1 MAKKKI
7 GIYSPL
13 ASTPNQKV
21 EDLFLIVDDHSIAFS
36 VKNIEKNTF
45 VAFEYFE
52 NEENVEGWGPLMAY
66 LQNNSKLIHAIYR
79 QVHFVLNHSHFLIT
93 KKYDSSDPLLYQ
105 NELNLL
111 HGQLMDVEIQ
121 VNELVNGSMIVF
133 AVPDS
138 LITLLTRTFP
148 IGKWKH
154 YAEWVIST
162 KMGQTAEDNGSVHIH
177 LFETNY
183 LLSIQDNGNLK
194 NIKYITSSTPDQNC
208 YSILNACQQLG
219 VIPSQMHLQIVGLE
233 HSSNQEMNESW
244 TQLGTYFFTTKV
256 ISTPS
261 EGIGES
267 LNKEFP
273 HHRYATYFIF

>member
-79 QVHFVLNHSHFLIT
+79 QVHFVLKHSHFIIT

-105 NELNLL
+105 NELSLL
-111 HGQLMDVEIQ
+111 HGQLMDAEIQ
-121 VNELVNGSMIVF
+121 VNELANGSMIVF

-162 KMGQTAEDNGSVHIH
+162 KMGQRAEDNSSVQIH

-194 NIKYITSSTPDQNC
+194 NIKYITSSSPDQNC

-233 HSSNQEMNESW
+233 HSPNQEMNETWS
-244 TQLGTYFFTTKV
+244 QLGTYFSNTKV
-256 ISTPS
+256 ISTPTS
-261 EGIGES
+261 GIGES

>member
-79 QVHFVLNHSHFLIT
+79 QVHFVLNHSHFIIT

-111 HGQLMDVEIQ
+111 HGQLMDAEIQ

-133 AVPDS
+133 SVPDS

-162 KMGQTAEDNGSVHIH
+162 KVGQTAEDNGSVQIH

-183 LLSIQDNGNLK
+183 LLSIQENGNLK

-256 ISTPS
+256 T
-261 EGIGES
+261 
-267 LNKEFP
+267 L
-273 HHRYATYFIF
+273 

>member
-79 QVHFVLNHSHFLIT
+79 QVHFVLNHSHFIIT

-111 HGQLMDVEIQ
+111 HGQLMDAEIQ

-133 AVPDS
+133 SVPDS

-162 KMGQTAEDNGSVHIH
+162 KVGQTAEDNGSVQIH

-183 LLSIQDNGNLK
+183 LLSIQENGNLK

-256 ISTPS
+256 ISTLS

>member
-13 ASTPNQKV
+13 ESTPNQKV

-52 NEENVEGWGPLMAY
+52 NEENVEGWAPLMAY

-111 HGQLMDVEIQ
+111 HGQLMDAEIQ
-121 VNELVNGSMIVF
+121 VNELANGSMIVF

-162 KMGQTAEDNGSVHIH
+162 KVGQTAEDNGSVQIH

-183 LLSIQDNGNLK
+183 LLSIQENGNLK

-233 HSSNQEMNESW
+233 HSSNQEMNETWS
-244 TQLGTYFFTTKV
+244 QLGTYFFTTKV
-256 ISTPS
+256 ISTPTA
-261 EGIGES
+261 GIGES

>member
-79 QVHFVLNHSHFLIT
+79 QVHFVLNHSHFIIT

-111 HGQLMDVEIQ
+111 HGQFMDAEIQ
-121 VNELVNGSMIVF
+121 VNELANGSMIVF

-162 KMGQTAEDNGSVHIH
+162 KVGQTAKDNGSVQIH

-183 LLSIQDNGNLK
+183 LLSIQENGNLK

>member
-7 GIYSPL
+7 GIYSTL
-13 ASTPNQKV
+13 VSTPNQKV

-52 NEENVEGWGPLMAY
+52 NEEKVEGWGPLMAY

-79 QVHFVLNHSHFLIT
+79 QVHFVLNHSHFIIT
-93 KKYDSSDPLLYQ
+93 KKYASSDVLLYQ
-105 NELNLL
+105 NELQLI
-111 HGQLMDVEIQ
+111 HGQLNDSEIQ
-121 VNELVNGSMIVF
+121 VNEFYNGSMIVF

-154 YAEWVIST
+154 YAEWVISS
-162 KMGQTAEDNGSVHIH
+162 KKDQTFIDHSSVHIH

-183 LLSIQDNGNLK
+183 LLFIQEKGNLK
-194 NIKYITSSTPDQNC
+194 NMKYVNSSNPDQNC
-208 YSILNACQQLG
+208 FTILNACQQLG
-219 VIPSQMHLQIVGLE
+219 VIPSQTLLEIVGLE
-233 HSSNQEMNESW
+233 HSPSNEINASW
-244 TQLGTYFFTTKV
+244 SQLVSYFLETKV
-256 ISTPS
+256 ISTPIA
-261 EGIGES
+261 GIGES

>member
-52 NEENVEGWGPLMAY
+52 NEENVEVWGPLMAY

-111 HGQLMDVEIQ
+111 HGQLMDAEIQ

-162 KMGQTAEDNGSVHIH
+162 KVGQTAEDNGSVQIH

-183 LLSIQDNGNLK
+183 LLSIQENGNLK

-233 HSSNQEMNESW
+233 HSSNQEMNETWS
-244 TQLGTYFFTTKV
+244 QLGTYFFTTKV
-256 ISTPS
+256 ISTPTA
-261 EGIGES
+261 GIGES

-273 HHRYATYFIF
+273 HHLYATYFIF

>member
-111 HGQLMDVEIQ
+111 HGQLMDAEIQ

-133 AVPDS
+133 SVPDS

-162 KMGQTAEDNGSVHIH
+162 KVGQTAKDNSSVQIH

-183 LLSIQDNGNLK
+183 LLSIQENGNLK

>member
-79 QVHFVLNHSHFLIT
+79 QVHFVLNHSHFIIT

-111 HGQLMDVEIQ
+111 HGQLMDAEIQ

-133 AVPDS
+133 SVPDS

-162 KMGQTAEDNGSVHIH
+162 KVGQTAEDNGSVQIH

-183 LLSIQDNGNLK
+183 LLSIQENGNLK

>member
-79 QVHFVLNHSHFLIT
+79 QVHFVLNHSHFIIT

-111 HGQLMDVEIQ
+111 HGQLMDAEIQ

-133 AVPDS
+133 SVPDS

-154 YAEWVIST
+154 YSEWVIST
-162 KMGQTAEDNGSVHIH
+162 KVGQTAEDNGSVQIH

>member
-79 QVHFVLNHSHFLIT
+79 QVHFVLNHSHFIIT

-162 KMGQTAEDNGSVHIH
+162 KVGQTAEDNGSVQIH

>member
-79 QVHFVLNHSHFLIT
+79 QVHFVLNYSHFIIT

-111 HGQLMDVEIQ
+111 HGQLMDAEIQ

-133 AVPDS
+133 SVPDS

-162 KMGQTAEDNGSVHIH
+162 KVGQTAEDNGSVQIH

-183 LLSIQDNGNLK
+183 LLSIQENGNLK

>member
-52 NEENVEGWGPLMAY
+52 NEENTDGCGPLMAY

-111 HGQLMDVEIQ
+111 HGQLMDAEIQ

-162 KMGQTAEDNGSVHIH
+162 KVGQTAKDNSSVHIH